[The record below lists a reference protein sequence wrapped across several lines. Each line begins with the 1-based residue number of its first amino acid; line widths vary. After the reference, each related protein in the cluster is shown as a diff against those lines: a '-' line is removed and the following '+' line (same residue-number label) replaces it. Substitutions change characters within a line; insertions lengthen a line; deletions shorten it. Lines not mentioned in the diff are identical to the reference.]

1 MFIELTL
8 YSTEEKVLINIDHI
22 CAIYPFMELTNILVG
37 KEYFGV
43 KESYEDIVNCLDKCL
58 KYRK

>member
-8 YSTEEKVLINIDHI
+8 YSTEEKVLINIDQI

-43 KESYEDIVNCLDKCL
+43 KESYKDITKCIE
-58 KYRK
+58 KHYKP